1 MAPPSPRCFEEPIRS
16 TRACHDIDPCIT
28 EGDCRQRCG
37 QPSAAGGSRSELE
50 ALQKKMT
57 GLVKQLKD
65 ASQDTSPGAEKR
77 LEMLQLAI
85 EACQM
90 QIEQMLHAEA
100 QKAAKK
106 AEAGAPAGTGRS
118 ATDMLGT
125 QVDTQA

>member
-1 MAPPSPRCFEEPIRS
+1 MTSIHVSLKGTAASGAGS
-16 TRACHDIDPCIT
+16 
-28 EGDCRQRCG
+28 
-37 QPSAAGGSRSELE
+37 PSAAGGSRSELE

-65 ASQDTSPGAEKR
+65 ASQDTSPGAKKR

-90 QIEQMLHAEA
+90 QIEQLMHAEA

-106 AEAGAPAGTGRS
+106 AEVAAPAAAGRS

-125 QVDTQA
+125 QIDTQA